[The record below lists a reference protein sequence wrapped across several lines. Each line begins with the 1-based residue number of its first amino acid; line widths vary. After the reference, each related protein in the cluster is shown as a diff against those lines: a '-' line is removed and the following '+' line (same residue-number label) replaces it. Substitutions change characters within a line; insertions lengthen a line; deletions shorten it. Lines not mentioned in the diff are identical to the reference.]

1 VFDPQKY
8 RPLTVKGEY
17 ALNGVLAPIPICRED
32 FPAREIAA
40 ALANG
45 KPGEMSGGA
54 MAGPKRM
61 RELLSFHFHITS
73 VIYGRAPG

>member
-1 VFDPQKY
+1 VFNPQKY
-8 RPLTVKGEY
+8 RPLTVKGDY
-17 ALNGVLAPIPICRED
+17 ALNGVLVKTPICRED

-54 MAGPKRM
+54 MAEAKRI

-73 VIYGRAPG
+73 VIYASAPG

>member
-1 VFDPQKY
+1 MSNPQKY
-8 RPLTVKGEY
+8 RPLRVKGEY
-17 ALNGVLAPIPICRED
+17 ALDGVLVKIPICRED
-32 FPAREIAA
+32 FLAREIAA

-54 MAGPKRM
+54 MAGAKRM

-73 VIYGRAPG
+73 VIYGSAPG

>member
-1 VFDPQKY
+1 VFNPQKY

-17 ALNGVLAPIPICRED
+17 TLNGVLVKIPICQED
-32 FPAREIAA
+32 FLAWEIAA

-54 MAGPKRM
+54 MAGAKRM

-73 VIYGRAPG
+73 VIYGTAPG

>member
-1 VFDPQKY
+1 VFNPQKY

-17 ALNGVLAPIPICRED
+17 ALNGVLVKIPICRED
-32 FPAREIAA
+32 FLAREIAA
-40 ALANG
+40 ALANV

-54 MAGPKRM
+54 MAGAKRM

-73 VIYGRAPG
+73 VIYDSAPG

>member
-1 VFDPQKY
+1 VFNPQKY

-17 ALNGVLAPIPICRED
+17 GLNGVLAPIPICRED
-32 FPAREIAA
+32 FLAREIAA

-45 KPGEMSGGA
+45 KPGEVSGGA
-54 MAGPKRM
+54 MAGAKRM

-73 VIYGRAPG
+73 VIYGSAPG